1 MDQQGH
7 PLEIL
12 HWAVLPQDE
21 YHALTRPHPSHAHHI
36 FHEDWRRVF
45 NNPETVLNEEM
56 LKPELQDVETF
67 IVGIETTQAAHKLA
81 AENYFKDGS
90 IDLACPPLKALLHIM
105 AYGEYEG
112 KGLES
117 EEVRSLFTRES
128 MLKSDWYQKRLESQQ
143 TQHIKTWTAHVEY
156 LNHFMTKS
164 SHTGVAQRLQVES
177 RLTAAKAELERIS
190 ASDYQQQLVGTIGR
204 EPIQ

>member
-1 MDQQGH
+1 M
-7 PLEIL
+7 LEHGYLEKVEDFEHKGEI
-12 HWAVLPQDE
+12 VLASRIG
-21 YHALTRPHPSHAHHI
+21 YRITGKFARI
-36 FHEDWRRVF
+36 FFGRVF

-177 RLTAAKAELERIS
+177 RLTAAKAELERVS